1 MALIK
6 CSKCNHEVSDKI
18 EVCPKCGLPIAGARE
33 TVAPGTQIKTIQK
46 TSKKF
51 KLHTLISVFL
61 IIIGVVWAFAINN
74 NPQIGSSDIPGLL
87 MLIGFGWY
95 IVTRFRIWW
104 HHR

>member
-6 CSKCNHEVSDKI
+6 CSKCNHKVLDTADA
-18 EVCPKCGLPIAGARE
+18 CPKCGLPISGVRE
-33 TVAPGTQIKTIQK
+33 TDVADTKIKTVQE
-46 TSKKF
+46 TSTKY

-61 IIIGVVWAFAINN
+61 IIIGVVWAFVINN
-74 NPQIGSSDIPGLL
+74 NPQIGSSDISGLL

-104 HHR
+104 HNR